1 MYFKLDYLELLGKAL
16 ALESGSNARRL
27 KELSWIGAALDWS
40 GGNRL
45 ASRLERKERRR
56 GRWGF
61 LPIGAGLSLLIARRR
76 LWKQGR
82 RGWAD
87 GGKGYNGAVTGKC

>member
-1 MYFKLDYLELLGKAL
+1 MDYLELLGKAL
-16 ALESGSNARRL
+16 ALESGSNAQRL

-45 ASRLERKERRR
+45 ASRLGSKERRC

-61 LPIGAGLSLLIARRR
+61 LPIRAGLSLLI
-76 LWKQGR
+76 
-82 RGWAD
+82 
-87 GGKGYNGAVTGKC
+87 V